1 MTHGYAMTRGYL
13 RSLVL
18 AVVLSVVSGAAGKA
32 DSLDPDG
39 VYAAF
44 KAQAPLSVFGS
55 TVENVDGTGHILT
68 VPSLGVWAPGY
79 KVPNLSFQFRRK
91 DGTIDP
97 KWGVTFQID
106 QKGVS
111 AIITLDSKPYMGR
124 APSLLSYSPA
134 TRVFYGSAGGIPVI
148 FGFRSDGAGPG

>member
-1 MTHGYAMTRGYL
+1 MTHGYL

-18 AVVLSVVSGAAGKA
+18 AVVLSVVSSVAGKA
-32 DSLDPDG
+32 DPLDPDG
-39 VYAAF
+39 VYKAF
-44 KAQAPLSVFGS
+44 KAQSPLSVFGS
-55 TVENVDGTGHILT
+55 TVDNIDSSGYILT
-68 VPSLGVWAPGY
+68 VPGNAVWVQGFKAPL
-79 KVPNLSFQFRRK
+79 LSFQFVRK
-91 DGTIDP
+91 DGKVDP
-97 KWGVTFQID
+97 KWGVNFQID

-148 FGFRSDGAGPG
+148 FGFRSEGPGPG